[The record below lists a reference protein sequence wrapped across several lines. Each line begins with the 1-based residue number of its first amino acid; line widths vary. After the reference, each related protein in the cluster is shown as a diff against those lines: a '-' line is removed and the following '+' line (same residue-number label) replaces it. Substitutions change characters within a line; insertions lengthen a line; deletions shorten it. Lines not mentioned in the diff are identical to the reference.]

1 MQRFFFNMN
10 GFRLIAMIV
19 IYKVIKISLS
29 IS

>member
-10 GFRLIAMIV
+10 GFRLITMIV
-19 IYKVIKISLS
+19 IYEVIKISLS